1 MKKILSFIILITSIE
16 ASAQSE
22 FFSKADEFFKTY
34 VDATGGVAY
43 DKVKED
49 RSDLDELVGIIAKE
63 DFDAYDAQTQKAYMI
78 NTYNIWVIEQVVD
91 LLPIKSPLDN
101 PKFFTGIEH
110 TLAGKS
116 YTLDGLEKGKLYV
129 EHPDSRLHFV
139 LVCAAKSCPPLANYG
154 WGPEGLE
161 ETLEIR
167 TKEVLNLD
175 WFIRVEKKVAA
186 SQIFS
191 WYKKDFEKDGKL
203 IDYIARY
210 REEAA
215 GKKVT
220 FYEYDWKL
228 NQQ

>member
-1 MKKILSFIILITSIE
+1 MKKILFLIILFATFG

-22 FFSKADEFFKTY
+22 FFAKADAFFQAY
-34 VDATGGVAY
+34 VDDKGGVAY
-43 DKVKED
+43 DKVKD
-49 RSDLDELVGIIAKE
+49 DQSDLNELVTMIAE
-63 DFDAYDAQTQKAYMI
+63 SDFEAYDAQTQKAYMI
-78 NTYNIWVIEQVVD
+78 NTYNVWVIEQVVD
-91 LLPIKSPLDN
+91 LLPLKSPLDN
-101 PKFFTGIEH
+101 PKFFNGIEH
-110 TLAGKS
+110 TMGGKS
-116 YTLDGLEKGKLYV
+116 YTLDGLEKGRLYV

-161 ETLEIR
+161 ADLEER

-175 WFIRVEKKVAA
+175 WFIRVDKKVSA

-210 REEAA
+210 REGVE

-220 FYEYDWKL
+220 FYQYDWKL

>member
-1 MKKILSFIILITSIE
+1 MKQILAILLMSVSLTGFG
-16 ASAQSE
+16 Q
-22 FFSKADEFFKTY
+22 ADFFKKSDAFFKAY
-34 VDATGGVAY
+34 VNDQGGVAY
-43 DKVKED
+43 DKVKEN
-49 RSDLDELVGIIAKE
+49 RVDLDDLVASIAKA
-63 DFDAYDAQTQKAYMI
+63 DFDSYDAQTQKAFMI

-91 LLPIKSPLDN
+91 LLPLKSPLDN
-101 PKFFTGIEH
+101 PKFFNGIEH
-110 TLAGKS
+110 TMAGKS

-154 WGPEGLE
+154 WGPEGLDE
-161 ETLEIR
+161 ALEQR

-175 WFIRVEKKVAA
+175 WFIRVEKKVSA

-210 REEAA
+210 REGVA

>member
-1 MKKILSFIILITSIE
+1 MKKILSLIILFATFGV
-16 ASAQSE
+16 AAQSD
-22 FFSKADEFFKTY
+22 FFAKSDAFFQEY
-34 VDATGGVAY
+34 VDDKGGVAY
-43 DKVKED
+43 DKVKD
-49 RSDLDELVGIIAKE
+49 DQSDLNELVTMIAE
-63 DFDAYDAQTQKAYMI
+63 SDFDSYDAQTQKAYMI
-78 NTYNIWVIEQVVD
+78 NVYNIWVIEQVVD
-91 LLPIKSPLDN
+91 LLPLKSPLDN
-101 PKFFTGIEH
+101 PKFFNGIEH
-110 TLAGKS
+110 TMAGKS

-154 WGPEGLE
+154 WGVEGLE
-161 ETLEIR
+161 AALEER

-175 WFIRVEKKVAA
+175 WFIRVDKKVSA

-210 REEAA
+210 REGVE

-220 FYEYDWKL
+220 FYQYDWKL

>member
-1 MKKILSFIILITSIE
+1 MKQILVILLMSVSLTAFSQ
-16 ASAQSE
+16 AN
-22 FFSKADEFFKTY
+22 FFEKADAFFKAN
-34 VDATGGVAY
+34 VNDQGGVAY
-43 DKVKED
+43 DKVKAD
-49 RSDLDELVGIIAKE
+49 RSGLDELVTLIAKA
-63 DFDAYDAQTQKAYMI
+63 DFDSYDSQTQKAFMI

-91 LLPIKSPLDN
+91 LLPLKSPLDN
-101 PKFFTGIEH
+101 PKFFNGIEH
-110 TLAGKS
+110 TMAGKS

-129 EHPDSRLHFV
+129 EYPDSRLHFA

-154 WGPEGLE
+154 WNPEGLE
-161 ETLEIR
+161 DKLETR

-175 WFIRVEKKVAA
+175 WFIQVGKKVSA

-191 WYKKDFEKDGKL
+191 WYKKDFEKEGKL

-210 REEAA
+210 REGVE

-220 FYEYDWKL
+220 FYEYDWTL